1 MPESETRGTSGGI
14 TTAITG
20 TIIDGITMKTAGT
33 GAGGLKDMKLIVP
46 STSSTERS
54 REHIGS
60 IVTNI
65 QIETIAAN
73 TPVLSPRDNSQDGRS
88 LYDHPARHVPTVSAP
103 RLLTFRDGRLIAP
116 PG

>member
-1 MPESETRGTSGGI
+1 MPESGTRGTSGDI

-20 TIIDGITMKTAGT
+20 TIIDGITTKTAGT
-33 GAGGLKDMKLIVP
+33 GAGGVKGMKLIVP

-88 LYDHPARHVPTVSAP
+88 LYDHPARHVPSVSA
-103 RLLTFRDGRLIAP
+103 LVF
-116 PG
+116 

>member
-1 MPESETRGTSGGI
+1 MPESGTRGTSGGI
-14 TTAITG
+14 PTAITG

-88 LYDHPARHVPTVSAP
+88 LYDHPARTCPLS
-103 RLLTFRDGRLIAP
+103 LLLVF
-116 PG
+116 